1 MLIPLLYNARKK
13 KVVEFFVKADIY
25 FCFFFV
31 SVKRRRFTITAGDL
45 NIKKLPLRETVRMH
59 TVPVKGAK
67 FLLCGFKAEAC
78 GKAYFASFS
87 LMTSAICSAER
98 PNSFSRSIAGP
109 EWPYT
114 SLTPMRVTGVG
125 QCSESAV
132 ETASPRPPMMLCS
145 STVMTRPVF
154 FAEAITSSSS
164 SGLMVWILMTSTLMP
179 SSFSASQ
186 P

>member
-1 MLIPLLYNARKK
+1 MQLMCRKARCFAFTHSKPPYSKMNVSVPVLIPLLYNARKK

-31 SVKRRRFTITAGDL
+31 SVKRRRFTITAGAL

-67 FLLCGFKAEAC
+67 FLLCGFKAKAC

-98 PNSFSRSIAGP
+98 PNSFSRSTAGP
-109 EWPYT
+109 E
-114 SLTPMRVTGVG
+114 
-125 QCSESAV
+125 
-132 ETASPRPPMMLCS
+132 
-145 STVMTRPVF
+145 
-154 FAEAITSSSS
+154 
-164 SGLMVWILMTSTLMP
+164 
-179 SSFSASQ
+179 
-186 P
+186 

>member
-1 MLIPLLYNARKK
+1 MCRKARCFAFTHSKPPYSKMNVSVPVLIPLLYNARKK

-31 SVKRRRFTITAGDL
+31 SVKRRRFTITAGAL

-78 GKAYFASFS
+78 GKSLLCELFS
-87 LMTSAICSAER
+87 DDLCNMLCGKAE
-98 PNSFSRSIAGP
+98 FLQQIHSRP

-125 QCSESAV
+125 KARKV
-132 ETASPRPPMMLCS
+132 RWRPL
-145 STVMTRPVF
+145 RRDRR
-154 FAEAITSSSS
+154 
-164 SGLMVWILMTSTLMP
+164 
-179 SSFSASQ
+179 
-186 P
+186 